1 MREKLDVHN
10 SEQGLAKQLSN
21 FGSNQQ
27 INPVNRELILTY
39 LSDAKKGMHG
49 GFSTVGA
56 RKRGRYLQF
65 LTQWEGAFKRA
76 PFVKGK
82 KVMLSMAEYRELTDM
97 LSNDVLKCENG
108 RTYADSTK
116 ASMYI
121 TLNSFLK
128 WLANQGYAMT
138 FIPKAK
144 QKEHLTNP
152 VTIKRELWE
161 DVTSA
166 GRDYQEKALV
176 MTLFDSGARPAELLN
191 LVISD
196 VEKTLNK
203 KIDKKVIVLNVN
215 FSKTF
220 PRRLEIPNATDALTA
235 WLDRH
240 PQRDNPNARIFLM
253 GYDTLRRIFVSCC
266 KEVLKR
272 PFDPYTARRSSLTFY
287 ATLLKEAQLAYRAG
301 QVVGSRA
308 LRRYVNREALEG
320 NEVVEK
326 NWENNA
332 LGALQKENQEQK
344 QQMLELKNNFDT
356 QFAEF
361 EQKIRSREEQMDL
374 QNSAI
379 IDGLFER
386 YAKLLKLKQKN

>member
-10 SEQGLAKQLSN
+10 SEQGLAKQLAN
-21 FGSNQQ
+21 FEANQK
-27 INPVNRELILTY
+27 IHPENKKLILTY

-65 LTQWEGAFKRA
+65 LIQWEGAFKHA
-76 PFVKGK
+76 PFVKDK
-82 KVMLSMAEYRELTDM
+82 QVALAMAEYRVLTDM
-97 LSNDVLKCENG
+97 LSNDVLTCENG
-108 RTYADSTK
+108 RRYADSTK
-116 ASMYI
+116 MSMFI

-152 VTIKRELWE
+152 VTIKRDLWE
-161 DVTSA
+161 DVANA

-176 MTLFDSGARPAELLN
+176 ITLFDSGVRPAELLN
-191 LVISD
+191 LVIAD

-240 PQRDNPNARIFLM
+240 PQRDNPNAYIFLM
-253 GYDTLRRIFVSCC
+253 GYDTLRRIFASCC

-272 PFDPYTARRSSLTFY
+272 PFDSYTARRSSLTFY
-287 ATLLKEAQLAYRAG
+287 ATLLTEAQLAYRAG

-320 NEVVEK
+320 NEVIEK
-326 NWENNA
+326 YWENNEF
-332 LGALQKENQEQK
+332 GKLQKETQEQK
-344 QQMLELKNNFDT
+344 QKILELMQMNQTTNA
-356 QFAEF
+356 QLAEV
-361 EQKIRSREEQMDL
+361 EQKVEL
-374 QNSAI
+374 KNSAI
-379 IDGLFER
+379 IEMLFEK
-386 YAKLLKLKQKN
+386 YVKSMKQKTHQ